1 MKQTTKR
8 LSSTLIALLL
18 IVAAIVVFFDVI
30 EPEYANVQSLR
41 GQEESEQALLV
52 SEQQLAKQAQ
62 GIVSTYQSQSA
73 QAQEVGLAM
82 PIGQDNSEALA
93 QIYGIAANSGITIQ
107 NIAVSAQGSTAN
119 TAATAT
125 DNAGTSTAARIG
137 TIIKPKGSLSF
148 QIISLGSYE
157 SLKTFLQGLENNI
170 RVFDVTAIGINP
182 VASINGSSAT
192 TSQDLFTYTLTVVA
206 YYQSS

>member
-18 IVAAIVVFFDVI
+18 LVAAIVVFFDVI

-119 TAATAT
+119 TAATSDT
-125 DNAGTSTAARIG
+125 AGTGAAARIG

-148 QIISLGSYE
+148 QIIGLGSYE

-182 VASINGSSAT
+182 VASINGASAT